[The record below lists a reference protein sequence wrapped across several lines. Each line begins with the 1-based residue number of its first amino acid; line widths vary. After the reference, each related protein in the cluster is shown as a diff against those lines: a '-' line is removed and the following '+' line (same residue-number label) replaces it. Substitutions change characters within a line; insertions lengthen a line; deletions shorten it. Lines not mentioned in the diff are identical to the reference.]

1 MTNFSIGFLSS
12 IVIHTLLF
20 LFLTIDLTLKS
31 NKKENFS
38 SVPIKFISLPEEIKT
53 ITSMPQ
59 KAIKKLEPT
68 VQSLLEVNEIL
79 NKPELD
85 IFAQENLNADITA
98 SNLSKENKEVQL
110 RINLIQKRI
119 NSVWKKPPLINQDI
133 QVEITIN
140 LAPSGEILSFKLL
153 NSSKNK
159 VFDDSALAAISN
171 ISFLPEVINL
181 DRRYFEKNFR
191 SFNLVFKSMGN

>member
-1 MTNFSIGFLSS
+1 MTNLSIGFISS
-12 IVIHTLLF
+12 LLIHILLF
-20 LFLTIDLTLKS
+20 LFLTLDFSLK
-31 NKKENFS
+31 NTKENFS
-38 SVPIKFISLPEEIKT
+38 SIPIKFISLPKEIKK
-53 ITSMPQ
+53 IVSMPQ
-59 KAIKKLEPT
+59 KKSIKKLESNA
-68 VQSLLEVNEIL
+68 QSLLEVTKTKDEPI
-79 NKPELD
+79 LD
-85 IFAQENLNADITA
+85 IFAQENLKAELN
-98 SNLSKENKEVQL
+98 SFNLAKENMEVQL

-119 NSVWKKPPLINQDI
+119 NSVWKKPSMINQDI

-140 LAPSGEILSFKLL
+140 LAPSGEILSFALL

-181 DRRYFEKNFR
+181 DRSYFEKNFR

>member
-1 MTNFSIGFLSS
+1 MTNFSIGFVSS

-20 LFLTIDLTLKS
+20 LFLTLDLTLKS

-53 ITSMPQ
+53 ITSVPQ

-133 QVEITIN
+133 KVEITIN

>member
-1 MTNFSIGFLSS
+1 MTNFSIGFVSS

-20 LFLTIDLTLKS
+20 LFLTLDLTLKS

-38 SVPIKFISLPEEIKT
+38 SVPIKFISLPEKIKT
-53 ITSMPQ
+53 ITSAPQ
-59 KAIKKLEPT
+59 KTIKKLEPT

-133 QVEITIN
+133 KVEITIN
-140 LAPSGEILSFKLL
+140 LAPSGEMLSFKLL

>member
-1 MTNFSIGFLSS
+1 MTNFSIGFVSS

>member
-1 MTNFSIGFLSS
+1 MTNLSIGFISS
-12 IVIHTLLF
+12 LLIHILLF
-20 LFLTIDLTLKS
+20 LFLTLDFSLK
-31 NKKENFS
+31 NTKENFS
-38 SVPIKFISLPEEIKT
+38 SIPIKFISLPKEIKK
-53 ITSMPQ
+53 IVSMPQ
-59 KAIKKLEPT
+59 KKSIKKLESNA
-68 VQSLLEVNEIL
+68 QSLLEVTKTKDEPI
-79 NKPELD
+79 LD
-85 IFAQENLNADITA
+85 IFAQENLKAELN
-98 SNLSKENKEVQL
+98 SFNLAKENMEVQL

-119 NSVWKKPPLINQDI
+119 NSVWKKPSMINQDI

-140 LAPSGEILSFKLL
+140 LAPSGEILGFALL

-181 DRRYFEKNFR
+181 DRSYFEKNFR

>member
-1 MTNFSIGFLSS
+1 MTNFSIGLISS
-12 IVIHTLLF
+12 LIIHILLF
-20 LFLTIDLTLKS
+20 LFLTLDFSLK
-31 NKKENFS
+31 NTKENFS
-38 SVPIKFISLPEEIKT
+38 SIPIKFISLPKEIKK
-53 ITSMPQ
+53 IVSMPQ
-59 KAIKKLEPT
+59 KKSIKKLESNA
-68 VQSLLEVNEIL
+68 QSLLEVTKTKDEPI
-79 NKPELD
+79 LD
-85 IFAQENLNADITA
+85 IFAQENLKAELN
-98 SNLSKENKEVQL
+98 SFNLAKENMEVQL

-119 NSVWKKPPLINQDI
+119 NSVWKKPSMINQDI

-140 LAPSGEILSFKLL
+140 LAPSGEILGFALL

-181 DRRYFEKNFR
+181 DRSYFEKNFR

>member
-1 MTNFSIGFLSS
+1 MTNFSIGFVSS

-20 LFLTIDLTLKS
+20 LFLTLDLTLKS

-38 SVPIKFISLPEEIKT
+38 SVPIKFISLPEKIKT
-53 ITSMPQ
+53 ITSAPQ
-59 KAIKKLEPT
+59 KTIKKLEPT

-133 QVEITIN
+133 KVEITIN

>member
-1 MTNFSIGFLSS
+1 MTNFSIGFVSS

-110 RINLIQKRI
+110 RINLIQKKI

>member
-1 MTNFSIGFLSS
+1 M
-12 IVIHTLLF
+12 
-20 LFLTIDLTLKS
+20 
-31 NKKENFS
+31 
-38 SVPIKFISLPEEIKT
+38 
-53 ITSMPQ
+53 
-59 KAIKKLEPT
+59 
-68 VQSLLEVNEIL
+68 
-79 NKPELD
+79 
-85 IFAQENLNADITA
+85 
-98 SNLSKENKEVQL
+98 EVQL

-119 NSVWKKPPLINQDI
+119 NSVWKKPSMINQDI

-140 LAPSGEILSFKLL
+140 LAPSGEILGFALL

-181 DRRYFEKNFR
+181 DRSYFEKNFR

>member
-1 MTNFSIGFLSS
+1 MTNFSIGFVSS

-20 LFLTIDLTLKS
+20 LFLTLDLTLKS

-53 ITSMPQ
+53 ITSVPQ

>member
-1 MTNFSIGFLSS
+1 MTNFSIGFVSS

-20 LFLTIDLTLKS
+20 LFLTIDLTLKI

-53 ITSMPQ
+53 ITSVPQ

>member
-1 MTNFSIGFLSS
+1 MTNLSIGFISS

>member
-1 MTNFSIGFLSS
+1 MTNFSIGFISS
-12 IVIHTLLF
+12 LLIHILLF
-20 LFLTIDLTLKS
+20 LFLTLDFSLK
-31 NKKENFS
+31 NTKENFS
-38 SVPIKFISLPEEIKT
+38 SIPIKFISLPKEIKK
-53 ITSMPQ
+53 IVSMPQ
-59 KAIKKLEPT
+59 KKSIKKLESNA
-68 VQSLLEVNEIL
+68 QSLLEVTKTKDEPI
-79 NKPELD
+79 LD
-85 IFAQENLNADITA
+85 IFAQENLKAELN
-98 SNLSKENKEVQL
+98 SFNLAKENMEVQL

-119 NSVWKKPPLINQDI
+119 NSVWKKPSMINQDI

-140 LAPSGEILSFKLL
+140 LAPSGEILGFALL

-181 DRRYFEKNFR
+181 DRSYFEKNFR

>member
-1 MTNFSIGFLSS
+1 MTNFSIGFVSS

-53 ITSMPQ
+53 ITSVPQ

>member
-1 MTNFSIGFLSS
+1 MTNFSIGFVSS

-20 LFLTIDLTLKS
+20 LFLTLDLTLKS

-53 ITSMPQ
+53 ITSVSQ